1 MKMSSITFLQW
12 HWFSFLNG
20 QLMWL
25 GASPWLSSKESAY
38 CAGDA
43 GDVGPIPALGRSP
56 GGGNRNP
63 PQYSCWENPMDR
75 GACELRSIIGHK
87 KSGTTERLSR
97 CRMWLDSNCKQDI
110 DCSSSSSNPNSLF
123 LCVWGGGLFLSRL
136 FWILS
141 CTVMIHSL
149 SMM

>member
-1 MKMSSITFLQW
+1 
-12 HWFSFLNG
+12 
-20 QLMWL
+20 MWL

-56 GGGNRNP
+56 EGGNRNP

-123 LCVWGGGLFLSRL
+123 LCVWGGGLVF
-136 FWILS
+136 I
-141 CTVMIHSL
+141 
-149 SMM
+149 